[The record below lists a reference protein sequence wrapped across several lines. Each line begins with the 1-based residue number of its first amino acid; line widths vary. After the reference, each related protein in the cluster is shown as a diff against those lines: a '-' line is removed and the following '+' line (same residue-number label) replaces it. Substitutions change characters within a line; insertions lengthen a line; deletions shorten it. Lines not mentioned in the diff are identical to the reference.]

1 MNALL
6 NWLDHRHHR
15 VILLYGIF
23 TLSAW
28 WIMKNQIAFAFPLTK
43 AVTITDLTI
52 MSELKNATVVT
63 RWAAIYLDHGL
74 QFNLLFSAI
83 HLEDWIFLMFGSLFC
98 FKLKGYTIALWVRIV
113 MVSELFLN
121 GLLGYTVIFSTQSV
135 DTLAIL
141 NHVKLF
147 AEFELILS
155 IALMALLFIYFLI
168 CCFREYSD

>member
-1 MNALL
+1 MNAIL

-15 VILLYGIF
+15 VILLFGIF

-28 WIMKNQIAFAFPLTK
+28 WIMKNQIAFAYPLTK

-52 MSELKNATVVT
+52 MSDLKNATVVT

-83 HLEDWIFLMFGSLFC
+83 HLEDWIFLMLGSLFC
-98 FKLKGYTIALWVRIV
+98 FKLKSYTTARWVRIV
-113 MVSELFLN
+113 LVSELFLN
-121 GLLGYTVIFSTQSV
+121 GILVYTLVFSTQSV

-141 NHVKLF
+141 HQVKFF
-147 AEFELILS
+147 ANIELVLS
-155 IALMALLFIYFLI
+155 IALMALLFIYFLN
-168 CCFREYSD
+168 CCFHEYSD